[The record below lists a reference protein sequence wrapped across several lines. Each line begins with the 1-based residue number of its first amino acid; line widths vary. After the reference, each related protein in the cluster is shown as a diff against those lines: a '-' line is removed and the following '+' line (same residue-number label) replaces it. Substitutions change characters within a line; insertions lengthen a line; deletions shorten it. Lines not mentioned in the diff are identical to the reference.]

1 MKIVNVNV
9 HKHNM
14 QLKAPWAIAGRVT
27 ESVQNIFVEIQTSKD
42 IKGIGSGAP
51 SPDVTGEDFSAA
63 YNKLQ
68 SMAEKMIGWDT
79 DNEDHVFERLQS
91 DLKDF
96 PATRAAIDMAFFDL
110 LTKSEKIPLLER
122 LGKVHQSFPTSI
134 TIGVAPLEKTIKDAK
149 NHLKQGFKI
158 LKLKIGENVD
168 EDIDKVIA
176 LSELNSEGPLIRVDA
191 NQGYSV
197 EDLEK
202 FYEKTRHLGL
212 ELIEQPLA
220 RNQIKEMLNFP
231 LELRDICVADE
242 SLHSPADAIKLTDRI
257 RPFGIFNIKL
267 MKCGG
272 IYPALKI
279 AKIAENEDI
288 KLMWGCMDES
298 KISIAAALHAALASS
313 ATEYLDLDGHFDLR
327 WDLVSGGY
335 ICENGIMTTNNRSGL
350 GVYHDDI

>member
-9 HKHNM
+9 HKHDM

-27 ESVQNIFVEIQTSKD
+27 ESVQSIFVEIQSNKD

-51 SPDVTGEDFSAA
+51 SADVTGENFTAA
-63 YNKLQ
+63 YNRLQ
-68 SMAEKMIGWDT
+68 SMAEKMIGWDAG
-79 DNEDHVFERLQS
+79 NENHILERLQS

-96 PATRAAIDMAFFDL
+96 PAARAAIDMALFDL
-110 LTKSEKIPLLER
+110 LAKSEKTPLLKR
-122 LGKVHQSFPTSI
+122 LGQVHEAFPTSI

-149 NHLKQGFKI
+149 NHLQEGFKI

-168 EDIDKVIA
+168 EDIDKVFA
-176 LSELNSEGPLIRVDA
+176 LSELSSEGPLIRVDA
-191 NQGYSV
+191 NQGYSIK
-197 EDLEK
+197 DLEK

-212 ELIEQPLA
+212 ELIEQPLP

-231 LELRDICVADE
+231 EELRDICVADE
-242 SLHSPADAIKLTDRI
+242 SLHSPADAIQLTNKI

-279 AKIAENEDI
+279 AKIAENEGI

-313 ATEYLDLDGHFDLR
+313 ATEYLDLDGHFDLK

-335 ICENGIMTTNNRSGL
+335 ICENGVMTTNNSPGL
-350 GVYHDDI
+350 GVYNDI

>member
-1 MKIVNVNV
+1 MKIVNVSV
-9 HKHNM
+9 HKHDM

-27 ESVQNIFVEIQTSKD
+27 KSVQNIFVEIQVNQD

-51 SPDVTGEDFSAA
+51 SPDVTGENFTAA
-63 YNKLQ
+63 YKKLQ

-79 DNEDHVFERLQS
+79 DNEDHVLERLQS

-96 PATRAAIDMAFFDL
+96 PAVRAAIDMAFFDL
-110 LTKSEKIPLLER
+110 LAKSKKTSLIEQ
-122 LGKVHQSFPTSI
+122 LGPVHQSFPTSI
-134 TIGVAPLEKTIKDAK
+134 TIGVAPLEQTIKDAK
-149 NHLKQGFKI
+149 NHLQKGFSI

-168 EDIDKVIA
+168 EDIDKVFA
-176 LSELNSEGPLIRVDA
+176 LSELSSEGPLIRVDA
-191 NQGYSV
+191 NQGYSIA
-197 EDLEK
+197 DLEK
-202 FYEKTRHLGL
+202 FYDETRHLGL
-212 ELIEQPLA
+212 ELVEQPLP

-231 LELRDICVADE
+231 EELREICVADE
-242 SLHSPADAIKLTDRI
+242 SLHSPADAIKLTDKM
-257 RPFGIFNIKL
+257 RPFGVFNIKL

-279 AKIAENEDI
+279 AKIAHNEGI

-313 ATEYLDLDGHFDLR
+313 ATEYLDLDGHFDLK

-335 ICENGIMTTNNRSGL
+335 ICKNGVMTTNNKPGL
-350 GVYHDDI
+350 GVYNEL

>member
-9 HKHNM
+9 SKHDM

-27 ESVQNIFVEIQTSKD
+27 ESVQNIFLEIQVNQD

-51 SPDVTGEDFSAA
+51 APDITGETFTDA

-68 SMAEKMIGWDT
+68 SMADKMIGWDI
-79 DNEDHVFERLQS
+79 DNEDHILERLQS

-96 PATRAAIDMAFFDL
+96 PAVRAAIDMALFDL
-110 LTKSEKIPLLER
+110 LAKSEKTPLLER
-122 LGKVHQSFPTSI
+122 LGQVHESFPTSI
-134 TIGVAPLEKTIKDAK
+134 TIGVASLEQTIKHAK
-149 NHLKQGFKI
+149 NHLQDGFKI

-168 EDIDKVIA
+168 EDIEKVFA
-176 LSELNSEGPLIRVDA
+176 LSKLSSEGPLIRVDA

-197 EDLEK
+197 ADLEK
-202 FYEKTRHLGL
+202 FYDETSHLGL
-212 ELIEQPLA
+212 ELIEQPLP
-220 RNQIKEMLNFP
+220 RNQIKAMLNFP
-231 LELRDICVADE
+231 EELRDICVADE
-242 SLHSPADAIKLTDRI
+242 SLHSPADAIQLTNKI

-279 AKIAENEDI
+279 AKIAENEGI

-313 ATEYLDLDGHFDLR
+313 ATEYLDLDGHFDLK

-335 ICENGIMTTNNRSGL
+335 ICENGVMTINNRPGL
-350 GVYHDDI
+350 GVYNDI